1 MSISLPVLFGFALT
15 LVAHIIARVIGMR
28 TKKVPVV
35 ITALFLVIVFLW
47 LCQWPFDNY
56 FSAVQSGFDRL
67 LGYVTVALAIPLAA
81 MRFDGFPLKRLAK
94 VLTLAT
100 LIGALLPMALAYAVN
115 LGHDSVLA
123 FATRAVTTPIGLNI
137 SAVIS
142 SPAALATL
150 IIIIS
155 GLVGGAVSPWLLA
168 NIEDDRAKGLSL
180 GLVAHALGTAEAWQI
195 STEAGRYAAFGMAVN
210 GMITAIWLPIAFQF
224 L

>member
-1 MSISLPVLFGFALT
+1 MTLSLSVVLGFLLT
-15 LVAHIIARVIGMR
+15 LVAHVIARLVGMR

-47 LCQWPFDNY
+47 LAKWPFDDY
-56 FSAVQSGFDRL
+56 FAAVQSGFDRL

-94 VLTLAT
+94 ILILAT
-100 LIGALLPMALAYAVN
+100 LIGALLPMALAYTLN
-115 LGHDSVLA
+115 LSHDTVLA

-137 SAVIS
+137 SAVID
-142 SPAALATL
+142 SPAALAVL
-150 IIIIS
+150 IIVIS
-155 GLVGGAVSPWLLA
+155 GLLGGAVSPILLA
-168 NIEDDRAKGLSL
+168 AIEDDRAKGLAL

-195 STEAGRYAAFGMAVN
+195 SAEAGRYAAFGMAVN
-210 GMITAIWLPIAFQF
+210 GMITAIWLPLAFQW